1 MTMKT
6 GNISVQTENI
16 FPIIKKFLYSE
27 HEIFLRE
34 LVSNATDACTKL
46 KTLAARGENTG
57 DVDNLRID
65 VIIDKENKTLSIRDN
80 GLGMTADEVEKY
92 INQIA
97 FSGAREFVSKYEG
110 SEGAG
115 IIGNFGLGFYSAF
128 MVAQKVEL
136 STKSYTDAPAVK
148 WTCDGS
154 PEYTLEEI
162 EKPERGTEVKL
173 FLNPEDE
180 QYLEKERI
188 RGLLDKFCKFLPVPI
203 YFEDEQINATEPAWV
218 KKPNE
223 LSEEE
228 YKNFYRELY
237 PMSLEEPLF
246 HIHLN
251 VDYPFNLTG
260 ILYFPRMEN
269 RMEIQR
275 NKIKLYSNRVF
286 VSESVEGIVPE
297 FLTLLHGVMDSPDI
311 PLNVS
316 RSYLQGDPNVK
327 KISNHIT
334 KKVADKLAEM
344 CKNSRADLESKWDD
358 IKLFISFGMVTEDKF
373 AERSKEF
380 FLVKSVTSGTYYSMD
395 EYLEKIGTEQ
405 KDKDNKTVVLYTS
418 DAVAQHSYIAGAGEK
433 GYDVVLLDTPLDAHL
448 IGKLEALY
456 PDTRFTR
463 VDSDAPDKL
472 VDKGE
477 ERPELLTEEQKN
489 LLKPVFEKVAGDNA
503 YQFEFAALS
512 DKEAPVVIT
521 ENEFMRR
528 MQEMQAV
535 GGGGFMGAFPA
546 SYKVLLNSNHPL
558 FTRIS
563 LESDNAR
570 QEDMVRHIFQLGL
583 LNKNLLKGEA
593 LTAFVKRSLD
603 ML

>member
-1 MTMKT
+1 MKT

-46 KTLAARGENTG
+46 KTLAARGEKTG
-57 DVDNLRID
+57 DTDNLRID
-65 VIIDKENKTLSIRDN
+65 VVIDKENKTLSIRDT

-136 STKSYTDAPAVK
+136 STRSWTGAPAVK
-148 WTCDGS
+148 WSCDGS

-162 EKPERGTEVKL
+162 EKSERGTEVKL

-188 RGLLDKFCKFLPVPI
+188 HELLVKFCKFLPVPV
-203 YFEDEQINATEPAWV
+203 FLEEEQINATEPAWV

-223 LSEEE
+223 LSDED

-237 PMSLEEPLF
+237 PMSFEEPLF

-275 NKIKLYSNRVF
+275 NKIKLYCNRVF

-344 CKNSRADLESKWDD
+344 SRNNRADLEGKWND
-358 IKLFISFGMVTEDKF
+358 IKLFINFGLVTDEKF
-373 AERSKEF
+373 AERSKDF
-380 FLVKSVTSGTYYSMD
+380 FLLRSVTEEAFYGMED
-395 EYLEKIGTEQ
+395 YLKKIGENQ
-405 KDKDNKTVVLYTS
+405 KNKEGKLIVLYTS
-418 DAVAQHSYIAGAGEK
+418 DATAQHAYVEGAREQ
-433 GYDVVLLDTPLDAHL
+433 GYDVVLLDTPLDAHV
-448 IGKLEALY
+448 ISKLEALY
-456 PDTRFTR
+456 PEARFTR
-463 VDSDAPDKL
+463 VDSDALDKL
-472 VDKGE
+472 IDKGE
-477 ERPELLTEEQKN
+477 TRPELLTEEQKT
-489 LLKPVFEKVAGDNA
+489 LLKPVFEKVAADTS
-503 YQFEFAALS
+503 YQFEFTALS

-535 GGGGFMGAFPA
+535 GGGGFMGAFPG

-558 FTRIS
+558 YTRIS
-563 LESDNAR
+563 LENDATR
-570 QEDMVRHIFQLGL
+570 QENMVRHVFELGL
-583 LNKNLLKGEA
+583 LNKNLLKGSA
-593 LTAFVKRSLD
+593 LTAFVKRSLE

>member
-1 MTMKT
+1 MKT

-46 KTLAARGENTG
+46 KTLAARGEKTG
-57 DVDNLRID
+57 DTDNLRID
-65 VIIDKENKTLSIRDN
+65 VVIDKENKTLSIRDT

-136 STKSYTDAPAVK
+136 STRSWTAAPAVK

-162 EKPERGTEVKL
+162 EKTDRGTEVKL

-188 RGLLDKFCKFLPVPI
+188 HELLVKFCKFLPVPV
-203 YFEDEQINATEPAWV
+203 FLEDEQINATEPAWV

-223 LSEEE
+223 LSDED

-237 PMSLEEPLF
+237 PMSFEEPLF

-275 NKIKLYSNRVF
+275 NKIKLYCNRVF

-344 CKNSRADLESKWDD
+344 SRNNRADLESKWND
-358 IKLFISFGMVTEDKF
+358 IKLFINFGLVTDEKF
-373 AERSKEF
+373 AERSKDF
-380 FLVKSVTSGTYYSMD
+380 FLLRSVTEEAFFSMED
-395 EYLEKIGTEQ
+395 YLKKIGENQ
-405 KDKDNKTVVLYTS
+405 KNKEGKLIVLYTS
-418 DAVAQHSYIAGAGEK
+418 DATAQHAYVEGAREQ
-433 GYDVVLLDTPLDAHL
+433 GYDVVLLDTPLDAHV
-448 IGKLEALY
+448 ISKLEALY
-456 PDTRFTR
+456 PDARFTR
-463 VDSDAPDKL
+463 VDSDALDKL
-472 VDKGE
+472 IDKGE
-477 ERPELLTEEQKN
+477 TRPELLTEEQKT
-489 LLKPVFEKVAGDNA
+489 LLKPVFEKVAADPS
-503 YQFEFAALS
+503 YQFEFTALS

-535 GGGGFMGAFPA
+535 GGGGFMGAFPG

-558 FTRIS
+558 YTRIS
-563 LESDNAR
+563 LEKDATR
-570 QEDMVRHIFQLGL
+570 QENMVRHVFELGL
-583 LNKNLLKGEA
+583 LNKNLLKGSA
-593 LTAFVKRSLD
+593 LTAFVKRSLE